1 MLKWYHRER
10 KREKEKRKRER
21 KRFPFPLNP
30 YPFTKE
36 RELREEIMKY
46 RFRIATGQ
54 LDKSNLVSLAK
65 KNLARVKTVLNSKK

>member
-1 MLKWYHRER
+1 MKNKEYLKEL
-10 KREKEKRKRER
+10 EGLDVSA
-21 KRFPFPLNP
+21 LNP
-30 YPFTKE
+30 KE

>member
-1 MLKWYHRER
+1 MKNKEYLKEL
-10 KREKEKRKRER
+10 EGLDVSA
-21 KRFPFPLNP
+21 LNQ
-30 YPFTKE
+30 KE

-46 RFRIATGQ
+46 RFRSATGQ

>member
-1 MLKWYHRER
+1 MKNIEYLKEL
-10 KREKEKRKRER
+10 EGLDVSA
-21 KRFPFPLNP
+21 LNQ
-30 YPFTKE
+30 KE

>member
-1 MLKWYHRER
+1 MKNKEYLKEL
-10 KREKEKRKRER
+10 EGLDVSA
-21 KRFPFPLNP
+21 LNQ
-30 YPFTKE
+30 KE

>member
-1 MLKWYHRER
+1 MKNKEYLKEL
-10 KREKEKRKRER
+10 EGLDVSA
-21 KRFPFPLNP
+21 LNQ
-30 YPFTKE
+30 KE
-36 RELREEIMKY
+36 RELREEILKY

>member
-1 MLKWYHRER
+1 MKNKEYLKEL
-10 KREKEKRKRER
+10 EGLDVSA
-21 KRFPFPLNP
+21 LNE
-30 YPFTKE
+30 KE

>member
-1 MLKWYHRER
+1 MKNKEYLKEL
-10 KREKEKRKRER
+10 EGLDVSA
-21 KRFPFPLNP
+21 LNQ
-30 YPFTKE
+30 KE
-36 RELREEIMKY
+36 RELRAEIMKY

>member
-1 MLKWYHRER
+1 MKNKEYLKEL
-10 KREKEKRKRER
+10 EGLDVSA
-21 KRFPFPLNP
+21 LNQN
-30 YPFTKE
+30 E